1 MIERLQTGSAAAVAA
16 MNQGKHQVEA
26 SIEAMNETETSL
38 HDIAKSVQNINDLN
52 FQIASAA
59 EEQSAVTEEM
69 NRNVQKISSIS
80 EQSSQG
86 ASQTRMASEEL
97 ARLAEG
103 LQSRI
108 NQFRL

>member
-1 MIERLQTGSAAAVAA
+1 
-16 MNQGKHQVEA
+16 
-26 SIEAMNETETSL
+26 MNETEHSL
-38 HDIAKSVQNINDLN
+38 QAITQSVQTINDLN

-80 EQSSQG
+80 EQSAEG
-86 ASQTRMASEEL
+86 AGQTRIASEEL

-103 LQSRI
+103 LQAKI
-108 NQFRL
+108 NQFKL

>member
-1 MIERLQTGSAAAVAA
+1 MHK
-16 MNQGKHQVEA
+16 GKVQVEA
-26 SIEAMNETETSL
+26 SIEAMNETENSL
-38 HDIAKSVQNINDLN
+38 HAITESVQTINDLN

-80 EQSSQG
+80 EQSAQG
-86 ASQTRMASEEL
+86 ASQTRTASEEL

-103 LQSRI
+103 LQSKI
-108 NQFRL
+108 NQFKL